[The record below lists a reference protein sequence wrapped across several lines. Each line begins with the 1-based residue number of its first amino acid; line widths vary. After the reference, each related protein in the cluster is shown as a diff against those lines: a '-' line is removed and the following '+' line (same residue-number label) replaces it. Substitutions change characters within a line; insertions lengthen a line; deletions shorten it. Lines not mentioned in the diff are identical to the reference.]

1 MNAMAQ
7 IVPAIAPL
15 RCPSHEVVS
24 LAKNGN
30 IFQISPPYRKVTGNQ
45 WYMLSQDT
53 AEKKEEG
60 QAVDDAAGS
69 DVPSRF
75 TYKKGE
81 CAAAYPDGKEYIG
94 SNVPVKVEQTPR
106 QKE

>member
-30 IFQISPPYRKVTGNQ
+30 IFQISPPYRKVTNKEMAINGTCFRRIP
-45 WYMLSQDT
+45 L
-53 AEKKEEG
+53 KK
-60 QAVDDAAGS
+60 
-69 DVPSRF
+69 R
-75 TYKKGE
+75 KK
-81 CAAAYPDGKEYIG
+81 AKP
-94 SNVPVKVEQTPR
+94 
-106 QKE
+106 

>member
-1 MNAMAQ
+1 MA
-7 IVPAIAPL
+7 INGTCFRRIPL
-15 RCPSHEVVS
+15 
-24 LAKNGN
+24 K
-30 IFQISPPYRKVTGNQ
+30 
-45 WYMLSQDT
+45 
-53 AEKKEEG
+53 KKEEG

>member
-1 MNAMAQ
+1 
-7 IVPAIAPL
+7 
-15 RCPSHEVVS
+15 
-24 LAKNGN
+24 
-30 IFQISPPYRKVTGNQ
+30 
-45 WYMLSQDT
+45 MLSQDT

-81 CAAAYPDGKEYIG
+81 CAAAYPDGKEYIRG
-94 SNVPVKVEQTPR
+94 NGPVKVEQAPH
-106 QKE
+106 QEE

>member
-1 MNAMAQ
+1 
-7 IVPAIAPL
+7 
-15 RCPSHEVVS
+15 
-24 LAKNGN
+24 
-30 IFQISPPYRKVTGNQ
+30 
-45 WYMLSQDT
+45 MLSQDT

-81 CAAAYPDGKEYIG
+81 CAAAYPDGKEYIW

>member
-1 MNAMAQ
+1 
-7 IVPAIAPL
+7 
-15 RCPSHEVVS
+15 
-24 LAKNGN
+24 
-30 IFQISPPYRKVTGNQ
+30 
-45 WYMLSQDT
+45 MLSQDT

-81 CAAAYPDGKEYIG
+81 CTAAYPDGKEYIG
-94 SNVPVKVEQTPR
+94 SNMPVKVEHEARCTPDSPGSSYTVIPHFYSLLA
-106 QKE
+106 KVP

>member
-1 MNAMAQ
+1 
-7 IVPAIAPL
+7 
-15 RCPSHEVVS
+15 
-24 LAKNGN
+24 
-30 IFQISPPYRKVTGNQ
+30 
-45 WYMLSQDT
+45 MLSQDT

-81 CAAAYPDGKEYIG
+81 CTAARAIRRTSCFIFLTGFCYFGTMLRIFK
-94 SNVPVKVEQTPR
+94 
-106 QKE
+106 

>member
-30 IFQISPPYRKVTGNQ
+30 IFQISPPYRKVTN
-45 WYMLSQDT
+45 
-53 AEKKEEG
+53 

-81 CAAAYPDGKEYIG
+81 CTAAYPDGKEYIG